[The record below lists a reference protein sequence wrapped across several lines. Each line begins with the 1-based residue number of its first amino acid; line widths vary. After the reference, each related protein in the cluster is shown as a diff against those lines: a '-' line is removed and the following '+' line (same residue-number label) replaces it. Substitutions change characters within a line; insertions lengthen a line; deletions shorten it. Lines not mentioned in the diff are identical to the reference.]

1 MEIYSKTDIGLK
13 RSSNQDAYITGKLDK
28 DVYFAIVC
36 DGMGGAAA
44 GNIASRVAVEKI
56 SDYIIR
62 SYRIGQ
68 DSYETEKILKNAITS
83 VNMQIYDMAIRQEE
97 LSGMGTTVVA
107 VIVMGNTAVIAHVG
121 DSRVYKI
128 NKEMIQ
134 LTKDHSV
141 VQTLLETGEITEE
154 DAKTHPKKNVI
165 TRALGVEE
173 NVIVDSMQLEIE
185 QDDILLM
192 CTDGLTS
199 YSDENDILKLIEKSE
214 RESAVDKLIE
224 LAKNGGGGDNITIV
238 LLYR

>member
-107 VIVMGNTAVIAHVG
+107 VIVMGNTAVLAHVG

>member
-107 VIVMGNTAVIAHVG
+107 VIVMGNTAVLAHVG

-224 LAKNGGGGDNITIV
+224 LAKNGGGGDNITVV